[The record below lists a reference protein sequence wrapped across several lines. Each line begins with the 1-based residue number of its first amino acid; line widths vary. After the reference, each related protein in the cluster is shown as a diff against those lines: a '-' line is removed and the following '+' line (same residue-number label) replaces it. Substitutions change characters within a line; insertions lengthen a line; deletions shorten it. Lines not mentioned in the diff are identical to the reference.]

1 MIWMEDKKTIKTR
14 NLTRFPKLSVKI
26 KSIMINYV
34 GEGLAHETSA
44 SGTLHGGQ
52 LTLWNQ
58 LIKPLHK
65 VNSFISLEFKST
77 EPHFKELPPPCFNVL

>member
-1 MIWMEDKKTIKTR
+1 
-14 NLTRFPKLSVKI
+14 
-26 KSIMINYV
+26 MINYV

-44 SGTLHGGQ
+44 SVGQ

-58 LIKPLHK
+58 LIKPLYK

>member
-1 MIWMEDKKTIKTR
+1 MEDKKTIKTR
-14 NLTRFPKLSVKI
+14 NLTRLPKLSVKM

-52 LTLWNQ
+52 LTL
-58 LIKPLHK
+58 
-65 VNSFISLEFKST
+65 
-77 EPHFKELPPPCFNVL
+77 